1 MSRRNPASNTGY
13 VNWPIYLKNTGEGGM
28 FIYAVVPAQ
37 KSFQRCCGVASCCL
51 LMGEV
56 LVEECAEKEFF
67 PHLSLEDYRFENF
80 LSVPLLAAV
89 CLGSSGGS
97 FWDGEEYWCCTT
109 SDLTDAGFRLV
120 MMLGEL
126 YGVEPELLTF
136 LDT

>member
-13 VNWPIYLKNTGEGGM
+13 INWPIYLKNTGEGGM
-28 FIYAVVPAQ
+28 FVYAVVPALE
-37 KSFQRCCGVASCCL
+37 SFQMCCGVASCCL
-51 LMGEV
+51 VMGEV
-56 LVEECAEKEFF
+56 LVEEEKEFF
-67 PHLSLEDYRFENF
+67 PHASLEEFRFENF

-97 FWDGEEYWCCTT
+97 FWDGEEYWHCTM
-109 SDLTDAGFRLV
+109 SDLTDAGSQLV
-120 MMLGEL
+120 GMLREL